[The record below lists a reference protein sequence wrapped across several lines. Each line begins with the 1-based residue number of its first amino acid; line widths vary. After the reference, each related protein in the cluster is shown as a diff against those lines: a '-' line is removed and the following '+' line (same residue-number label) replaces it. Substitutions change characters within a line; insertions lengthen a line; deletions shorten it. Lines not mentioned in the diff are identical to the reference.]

1 MLCSLHWSVT
11 QLVAQ
16 AHKTATVASLPPTA
30 TRNYPQLRFA
40 AAVRVTHAK
49 CASCCCCCCC
59 CTCLAKRSIAEVA
72 TAAAAA
78 AAACGTLPTGP
89 QRERPFSQAVSLSVC
104 LCVCRTA
111 NACLLT
117 AAVCN
122 IGLGH
127 GQNRINHFFV
137 LLAKNEW
144 STPWR
149 SSSCRKGQTGT
160 KQLQCR
166 LNLKLI
172 CWE

>member
-16 AHKTATVASLPPTA
+16 AHETATVASLPPTA

-49 CASCCCCCCC
+49 CASCCCCC
-59 CTCLAKRSIAEVA
+59 TCLAKRSIAEVA
-72 TAAAAA
+72 TAAAA

-122 IGLGH
+122 IGLGP

-149 SSSCRKGQTGT
+149 SSSYRKGQTGS